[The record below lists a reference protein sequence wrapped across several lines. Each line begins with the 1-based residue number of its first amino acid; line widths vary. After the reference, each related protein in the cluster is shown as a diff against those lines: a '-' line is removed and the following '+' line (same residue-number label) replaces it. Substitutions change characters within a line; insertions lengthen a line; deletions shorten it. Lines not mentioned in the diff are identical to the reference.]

1 MRLDL
6 SPEALAWQLSLA
18 QGDLTARQLRRGTGR
33 HPEAIHFR
41 RMRARIAL
49 FVAAAA
55 LLLAGC
61 GGGSSKTDQVTLAL
75 DFTPNGVHA
84 GIYAALAQGLDKKH
98 DVKLVVRQPSAS
110 TDSLKLLA
118 SGRADLA
125 IVDIHDLGLA
135 AEKGADIVAVGQL
148 VNRPLA
154 SVIAQSNVPRPRALE
169 GQRVGV
175 TGLPSDNAVLKS
187 MVQADGG
194 DYGKVKTVTIGFSA
208 VPDLIAKKVD
218 GATAFWNA
226 EGVTLQQRGVPVK
239 IFRADHFGAPHY
251 PELVIAAKR
260 ETADKRTD
268 LVKRAL
274 AALADGSRAARANP
288 DVALQPI
295 VKASGADP
303 DLIRAELKAV
313 RPILSDDLT
322 LDFAAIAAWS
332 SWDARFGILT
342 TRPNVRDLFAFGLT
356 NGD

>member
-1 MRLDL
+1 
-6 SPEALAWQLSLA
+6 
-18 QGDLTARQLRRGTGR
+18 
-33 HPEAIHFR
+33 
-41 RMRARIAL
+41 MRARFAIS
-49 FVAAAA
+49 AAVVA
-55 LLLAGC
+55 LLAAGC
-61 GGGSSKTDQVTLAL
+61 GGGSNKADQVTLAL

-84 GIYAALAQGLDKKH
+84 GIYAALDQGLDAKH

-154 SVIAQSNVPRPRALE
+154 SVIAQPKVARPRELE

-175 TGLPSDNAVLKS
+175 TGLPSDIAVLKS

-218 GATAFWNA
+218 AATAFWNA
-226 EGVTLQQRGVPVK
+226 EGVTLQQRRVPVK
-239 IFRADHFGAPHY
+239 IFRADDFGAPHY

-260 ETADKRTD
+260 ETVDKRAD

-274 AALADGSRAARANP
+274 ATLADGSRAAKANP
-288 DVALQPI
+288 EVALQPI

-303 DLIRAELKAV
+303 ALIRAELGAV
-313 RPILSDDLT
+313 RPILSDDMT
-322 LDFAAIAAWS
+322 LDFASIAAWS
-332 SWDARFGILT
+332 SWDVRFGILKA
-342 TRPNVRDLFAFGLT
+342 RPNVRNLFAFGLT
-356 NGD
+356 SSS